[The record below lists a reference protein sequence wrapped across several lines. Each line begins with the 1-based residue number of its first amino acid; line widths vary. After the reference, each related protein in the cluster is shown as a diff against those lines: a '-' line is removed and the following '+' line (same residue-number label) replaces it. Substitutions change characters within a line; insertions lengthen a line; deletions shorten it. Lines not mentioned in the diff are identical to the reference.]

1 VLNVE
6 PFSGSIGVGDVIAEV
21 GMILGVD
28 PWSITDVALTGDAP
42 FVVIEFMAE
51 YDAVFG
57 DE

>member
-6 PFSGSIGVGDVIAEV
+6 PFSGSVGDVIAEV
-21 GMILGVD
+21 GMISGVD

-42 FVVIEFMAE
+42 SVVIEFMAE
-51 YDAVFG
+51 YDAVFR